1 MYAKRLAGNLTGLE
15 INNLRHEI
23 PELRTKMQKEV
34 IENPSQEVSL
44 EDGKL
49 INSDTKVGDYVYD
62 PLPPIDFGR
71 VAAQTAKQVGENA
84 DAVIVGSAL
93 VSIVEELSSD
103 KDKMV
108 TKVGNLAKEISSA
121 IT

>member
-1 MYAKRLAGNLTGLE
+1 VGVGFGIK
-15 INNLRHEI
+15 
-23 PELRTKMQKEV
+23 
-34 IENPSQEVSL
+34 
-44 EDGKL
+44 D
-49 INSDTKVGDYVYD
+49 SD
-62 PLPPIDFGR
+62 
-71 VAAQTAKQVGENA
+71 TAKQVGENA

-93 VSIVEELSSD
+93 VSIVEELASD

>member
-1 MYAKRLAGNLTGLE
+1 MRNYIK
-15 INNLRHEI
+15 I
-23 PELRTKMQKEV
+23 P
-34 IENPSQEVSL
+34 
-44 EDGKL
+44 
-49 INSDTKVGDYVYD
+49 VGVG
-62 PLPPIDFGR
+62 FGIKD
-71 VAAQTAKQVGENA
+71 AQTAKQVGENA

-108 TKVGNLAKEISSA
+108 TKVGNLAKEISNA

>member
-1 MYAKRLAGNLTGLE
+1 MLFRSAGNLDIDSVNYHLE
-15 INNLRHEI
+15 RMRNYI
-23 PELRTKMQKEV
+23 
-34 IENPSQEVSL
+34 
-44 EDGKL
+44 KL
-49 INSDTKVGDYVYD
+49 PVGVG
-62 PLPPIDFGR
+62 FGIKD
-71 VAAQTAKQVGENA
+71 AQTAKQVGENA

-108 TKVGNLAKEISSA
+108 TKVGNMAKEISSA

>member
-1 MYAKRLAGNLTGLE
+1 MRNYIQL
-15 INNLRHEI
+15 
-23 PELRTKMQKEV
+23 P
-34 IENPSQEVSL
+34 
-44 EDGKL
+44 
-49 INSDTKVGDYVYD
+49 VGVG
-62 PLPPIDFGR
+62 FGIKDAR
-71 VAAQTAKQVGENA
+71 TAKQVGENA